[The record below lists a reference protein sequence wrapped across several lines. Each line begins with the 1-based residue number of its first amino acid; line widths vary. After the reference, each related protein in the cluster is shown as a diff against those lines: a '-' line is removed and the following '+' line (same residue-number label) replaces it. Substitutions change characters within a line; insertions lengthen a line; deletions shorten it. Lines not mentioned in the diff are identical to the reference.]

1 MRYLI
6 ANWKMNLPKGDLDE
20 YLEKLG
26 EGESWRST
34 RIGVAPPFPFVAGVA
49 ADLEG
54 SRVLVGG
61 QNCSDA
67 DSGAY
72 TGEVSAR
79 MLRAVGADFVIIGHS
94 ERRSLYGE
102 GDEIVAAKVG
112 AALGAN
118 LRPLLCVGEDLL
130 TREKGGAVA
139 LLEKQLDSALG
150 SLSAL
155 PGELWIA
162 YEPVWAI
169 GTGRNATPAMAAEA
183 HAAIRRK
190 TIEVSGDRT
199 RPVILYGGSVKKE
212 NAASLAAESEIEG
225 FLVGGAS
232 LDADGF
238 LAIGEALEQARPRA

>member
-26 EGESWRST
+26 EGESWHST
-34 RIGVAPPFPFVAGVA
+34 RIGIAPPFPFVPGLA

-79 MLRAVGADFVIIGHS
+79 MLRAVGASFVIIGHS

-102 GDEIVAAKVG
+102 GDELVAAKVKV
-112 AALGAN
+112 ALAAN
-118 LRPLLCVGEDLL
+118 LRPLLCVGEDLQ

-139 LLEKQLDSALG
+139 LLERQLDSALG
-150 SLSAL
+150 SLAL
-155 PGELWIA
+155 PEELWIA

-190 TIEVSGDRT
+190 TIELSGDRT

-212 NAASLAAESEIEG
+212 NAAALAAQSEIEG

-238 LAIGEALEQARPRA
+238 LAIGEALELARPGA